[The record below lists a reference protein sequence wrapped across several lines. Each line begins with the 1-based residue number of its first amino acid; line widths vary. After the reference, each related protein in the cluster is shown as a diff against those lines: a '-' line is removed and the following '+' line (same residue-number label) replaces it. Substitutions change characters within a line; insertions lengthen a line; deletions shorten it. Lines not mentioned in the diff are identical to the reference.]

1 MTLVREI
8 ADAVKLIADVVR
20 NTRELV
26 DAVNDGR
33 AYLASRHPDASGD
46 FAKLLTQMQLT
57 TEGLAEVTKV
67 VSGFRFEVEDGKAV
81 RGEVSR
87 FNAYVVEQN
96 KAVVSLSGRIKELK
110 ADCEQVR
117 HLRDDLDARSK
128 NRGPGSMF
136 GLLGVKSRRQA
147 QNLAGALSNF
157 YADDQRMI
165 DAIVSILKIAEQA
178 LNEVDSELGPPG
190 TAYADNVNAAATI
203 LRLYAGAFVDSR
215 KQLESMVDA
224 LDKAARALAPRPGK
238 RR

>member
-1 MTLVREI
+1 MTLVREV

-33 AYLASRHPDASGD
+33 AYLASKHPDASEN

-57 TEGLAEVTKV
+57 MEGLAEVTKV
-67 VSGFRFEVEDGKAV
+67 ISGFRFEIEEGKAV

-87 FNAYVVEQN
+87 FNAYVVEQS
-96 KAVVSLSGRIKELK
+96 KAVTSLGGRIKDLK

-117 HLRDDLDARSK
+117 YLRDDLDARSK

-147 QNLAGALSNF
+147 QDLASKLSDF

-165 DAIVSILKIAEQA
+165 DAIVSILTIAEQA

-190 TAYADNVNAAATI
+190 TAYADNVEAAATI
-203 LRLYAGAFVDSR
+203 LGLYAGAFVESR
-215 KQLESMVDA
+215 KQLDVLVDA
-224 LDKAARALAPRPGK
+224 LDKAARAVAPRPDK